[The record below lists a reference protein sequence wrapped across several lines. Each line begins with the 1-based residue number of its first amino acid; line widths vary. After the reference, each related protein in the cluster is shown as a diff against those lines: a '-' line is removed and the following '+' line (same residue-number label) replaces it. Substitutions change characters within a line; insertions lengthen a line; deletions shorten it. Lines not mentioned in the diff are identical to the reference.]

1 MSIKRYILSR
11 TMMPSMN
18 VTTRCCQLRQHI
30 FTMLIANLKVID
42 IKTKRVAILN
52 DQQLWFITRYI
63 CQEVDYQ
70 KVTRPSYILV

>member
-1 MSIKRYILSR
+1 MLSIKATYFYYVDSEFESNRYQ
-11 TMMPSMN
+11 N
-18 VTTRCCQLRQHI
+18 K
-30 FTMLIANLKVID
+30 N
-42 IKTKRVAILN
+42 RVAILN

>member
-1 MSIKRYILSR
+1 
-11 TMMPSMN
+11 MMPSMN

>member
-1 MSIKRYILSR
+1 
-11 TMMPSMN
+11 
-18 VTTRCCQLRQHI
+18 
-30 FTMLIANLKVID
+30 MLIANLKVID